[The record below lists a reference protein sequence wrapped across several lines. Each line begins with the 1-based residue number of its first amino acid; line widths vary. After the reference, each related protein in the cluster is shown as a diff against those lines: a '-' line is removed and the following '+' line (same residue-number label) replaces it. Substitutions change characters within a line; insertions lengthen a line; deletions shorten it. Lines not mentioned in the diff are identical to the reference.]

1 MKKITFLLLLIPLL
15 YMSQVGINTQK
26 PTETLDVDG
35 TLRIRNISK
44 VNPQSLAPVKDSIM
58 VFEKGVVKRATANQ
72 IIKQVDASIF
82 PSEIQNTD
90 NQQITNFKYDP
101 DTHKISLTLEDGGT
115 KEIDLSSLDNNGTDG
130 QQLTLSGNTLTLQNG
145 RTVDLSPYLDNT
157 DDQQITNFKYDPDTH
172 KISLT
177 LEDGGTKEIDLS
189 SLDNNG
195 TDDQQLTL
203 SGNTLTLQNGGT
215 VDLSSYLDNTDDQQ
229 ITNFKYDPDTH
240 KISLTLED
248 GGTKEIDLSSL
259 DNNGTDDQ
267 QLTLSGNT
275 LTLQNG
281 GTVDLSSYL
290 DNTDDQQITNF
301 KYDPGTHKISLTLE
315 DGGTKEI
322 DLSSLDNNG
331 TDGQQLTLSGNTLTL
346 QNGGTVDLSSYLD
359 NTDDQQITNF
369 KYDPDTHKIS
379 LTLEDGGAKEIDL
392 SSLDDKGDD
401 NQQLTLEENAL
412 KLERGGTDIDLSSY
426 LDNTDNQ
433 TIETLQYQQR
443 DRSLKVKLQNSEEKS
458 VKLATIPVGG
468 IIMWS
473 GSINDIPS
481 GWQLCNGSN
490 GTPDLTD
497 RFIVGAS
504 NNIGDTGGNNKIK
517 LKANQIPTLTSNMN
531 KDFKVYTD
539 PKNKNFTY
547 RDTQF
552 RDSDSDEGKEFKSME
567 VDGHEHYSEEKG
579 KDNNYHAV
587 VNSGGKNL
595 YIYYKNRTLAVRFEN
610 GTVKYTNAS
619 QKTVDIRPPYYAL
632 AFIMFVGS

>member
-145 RTVDLSPYLDNT
+145 GTVDLSSYLDNT